1 MDIVLHRN
9 RSCFHYE
16 TTMISALSSP
26 RWKIRTTCMQYTLQA
41 IVDQRLVRVTW
52 ELLTM
57 LGQLLIPT
65 QSLAE
70 LTKHLRGTSAT
81 SEAQAPFSAE
91 ASTSLLQKFC
101 TLSRTLSAL
110 HRKVSIV
117 GNSVMHN
124 SEKILPVRKLL
135 IFLQKSC
142 PDQWWF

>member
-1 MDIVLHRN
+1 
-9 RSCFHYE
+9 
-16 TTMISALSSP
+16 
-26 RWKIRTTCMQYTLQA
+26 
-41 IVDQRLVRVTW
+41 
-52 ELLTM
+52 M

-70 LTKHLRGTSAT
+70 LTKHLRGTSTT

-101 TLSRTLSAL
+101 TLSTTLSAL

-142 PDQWWF
+142 PDQ

>member
-1 MDIVLHRN
+1 
-9 RSCFHYE
+9 
-16 TTMISALSSP
+16 
-26 RWKIRTTCMQYTLQA
+26 
-41 IVDQRLVRVTW
+41 
-52 ELLTM
+52 M

-70 LTKHLRGTSAT
+70 LTKRLRGTST
-81 SEAQAPFSAE
+81 TPETQAPFSAE
-91 ASTSLLQKFC
+91 ASTSLLQKLKFC

-142 PDQWWF
+142 PDH